1 MVFVRFV
8 DEELKGKNVVF
19 QTYKA
24 KHMIFNSSKAS
35 YNSAQNYFKQAFY
48 GKFDWKN
55 RLIPAPIDGKVIS
68 FKPKYKRGY
77 YKE

>member
-1 MVFVRFV
+1 M
-8 DEELKGKNVVF
+8 
-19 QTYKA
+19 
-24 KHMIFNSSKAS
+24 
-35 YNSAQNYFKQAFY
+35 QAFY

-68 FKPKYKRGY
+68 FQPKYKRGY